1 MSPTRYR
8 LGVDSL
14 AIVRHSPRPY
24 AVLAILGGA
33 LALISLDNTIVNV
46 ALPSMQESL
55 SASTAE
61 LQWVVD
67 AYSVLFAGTL
77 LLAGTLS
84 DRFGR
89 RRALLFGLVV
99 FAVASFTAGLVSSAA
114 ALIACRAVMGI
125 GAAFI
130 MPSTLSILAQVFTDR
145 NERARA
151 IGIWAAVAGAAVGL
165 GPILGGA
172 LLAVFDWRSI
182 FWVNPPLAVI
192 VIILA
197 LLFVPESTDPA
208 KPRLDLI
215 GAALSSVGLIAF
227 VVTIIEVPDEGLSL
241 TTVGAAI
248 VAVAALSGFVVWE
261 RRVPIPLLPMTLF
274 GQRLF
279 VVAIASVA
287 LVYFALMGVMFFL
300 PQFLQLVQGFTPL
313 QSGFAVLPGAAGLF
327 VASLLSPSLAARI
340 GTRRTVV
347 IGLLAVALGLA
358 AAVPLGV
365 DSPYV
370 HLGACLALMGLGL
383 GLVLP
388 QATNGVL
395 ASVPRERAGLGSA
408 VNDGVGELGGALG
421 VAILGAVLAVSYR
434 SQIDADIAT
443 AGDALTDVPAAVID
457 SIRESLAAASLAI
470 RQLPEELAEPVRAAT
485 GQAFVSGMDIALAV
499 AAVVA
504 AVGALVA
511 WRGFPERVGP
521 VEE

>member
-1 MSPTRYR
+1 VTR
-8 LGVDSL
+8 
-14 AIVRHSPRPY
+14 APRRNV
-24 AVLAILGGA
+24 VLAILGGA

-55 SASTAE
+55 GASTAE

-89 RRALLFGLVV
+89 RRALLFGLIV
-99 FAVASFTAGLVSSAA
+99 FAVASFTAGLVSSAS

-172 LLAVFDWRSI
+172 LLAVADWRSI
-182 FWVNPPLAVI
+182 FWVNPPLAAI

-227 VVTIIEVPDEGLSL
+227 VVTIIEVPDEGNSM
-241 TTVGAAI
+241 TTVTAA
-248 VAVAALSGFVVWE
+248 VTAVIALVGFVLWE
-261 RRVPIPLLPMTLF
+261 RRAPVPLLPMSLF

-327 VASLLSPSLAARI
+327 VASLLSPGLAARI
-340 GTRRTVV
+340 GTRRTVM
-347 IGLLAVALGLA
+347 IGLLAVAVGLG

-365 DSPYV
+365 DSPYL
-370 HLGACLALMGLGL
+370 HLGSCLMLMGLGL

-395 ASVPRERAGLGSA
+395 ASVPRQRAGLGSA
-408 VNDGVGELGGALG
+408 VNDGMGELGGALG
-421 VAILGAVLAVSYR
+421 VAVLGAVLAASYR
-434 SQIDADIAT
+434 SQIDTDIAA
-443 AGDALTDVPAAVID
+443 AGDSLADVPAAVIE
-457 SIRESLAAASLAI
+457 SIRESLASASRAI
-470 RQLPEELAEPVRAAT
+470 RQLPEGFAEPVRAAT

-499 AAVVA
+499 ASVVVLIGAV
-504 AVGALVA
+504 VA
-511 WRGFPERVGP
+511 WRGFPDRVSR